1 MDKREKRMQA
11 RVSDLPSSAISQLA
25 TTEMKRMII
34 RNERSVF
41 YPSRLFPLGRAT
53 GLRSGTIAPAEVGA
67 FC

>member
-1 MDKREKRMQA
+1 MDKREKRKQ
-11 RVSDLPSSAISQLA
+11 RVSA
-25 TTEMKRMII
+25 THPAQRYHNGNDSDEENDHPKRTEC
-34 RNERSVF
+34 F